1 MWSKDYSLLVE
12 LFLSLL
18 YAVLIRMVAP
28 RVIKSSLQVCIS
40 VEGCIA
46 LHITPALE
54 SSLWGVR
61 IKKRLKQVQLCCTF
75 FQVSVTQRVSLV
87 SCTNWGANTGVIC
100 SCMQSSFGQYWDQ
113 GVWTFVTS
121 PTLWKEAWKAP
132 LSAGV
137 RLYLIAFFE
146 VDYLQKMQLYCAGY
160 WVRQCV

>member
-28 RVIKSSLQVCIS
+28 RVTKSSLQVCIS

-61 IKKRLKQVQLCCTF
+61 IKKTIKASATVLHF
-75 FQVSVTQRVSLV
+75 FPSLSHTESQ
-87 SCTNWGANTGVIC
+87 SC
-100 SCMQSSFGQYWDQ
+100 
-113 GVWTFVTS
+113 
-121 PTLWKEAWKAP
+121 
-132 LSAGV
+132 
-137 RLYLIAFFE
+137 
-146 VDYLQKMQLYCAGY
+146 
-160 WVRQCV
+160 